1 MANKK
6 NKKKAKNVS
15 NTTASVVEKRT
26 KNHKEI
32 IALENNIQR
41 IAAAIASQQVLNPP
55 PSKKWKYP
63 CAVCNKS
70 VNDKWP
76 IH

>member
-6 NKKKAKNVS
+6 NRRKLKSAS
-15 NTTASVVEKRT
+15 NTNAANVVEKRT

-41 IAAAIASQQVLNPP
+41 IAVAIGSQQVLNPP
-55 PSKKWKYP
+55 PSKNW
-63 CAVCNKS
+63 
-70 VNDKWP
+70 
-76 IH
+76 